1 MKSRVRGRSGRL
13 YNLALCGT
21 CYNLTPNKQTPPETS
36 EPGGCHFQSAGSKT
50 VAHLLAQASVIRN
63 SCDLDLLVFLHRH
76 PRSFLTSEQL
86 ATFLGYPLNR
96 VAESLD
102 SFISAALL
110 ERTQNPL
117 HAARLYL
124 LQVDGPRDEGL
135 RTLLQLGA
143 TRPGRRRRDMRSST
157 FVRYRT
163 SNG

>member
-1 MKSRVRGRSGRL
+1 MV
-13 YNLALCGT
+13 
-21 CYNLTPNKQTPPETS
+21 
-36 EPGGCHFQSAGSKT
+36 
-50 VAHLLAQASVIRN
+50 RN

-86 ATFLGYPLNR
+86 ATFLGYALNR

-102 SFISAALL
+102 SFISAGLL

-135 RTLLQLGA
+135 RTLLQLGT
-143 TRPGRRRRDMRSST
+143 TRPGRRRILETLGGGDSSSGSASSQKKL
-157 FVRYRT
+157 RLLRIA
-163 SNG
+163 